1 MKDNSMA
8 KSMGRVKKDTT
19 RITEKSQGAAAP
31 SRKNTKRSGWG
42 GDGKNRQKHGFKNP

>member
-1 MKDNSMA
+1 MA

-31 SRKNTKRSGWG
+31 SKKNTKSSGWG
-42 GDGKNRQKHGFKNP
+42 GDGKNR